1 MPLQKLQFR
10 PGIVQDATDYTN
22 EGGWRDGDKIRFR
35 LGLPETI
42 GGWTRLTST
51 TMLGTCRDL
60 HTWTSL
66 SGTRFVAAG
75 TSLKLYI
82 VDGALPVDITPI
94 RLVTSA
100 GDVTFAATNGSATI
114 TVADTAHGCVLD
126 DFVTF
131 SGAVSLGGAIT
142 ATVLNQEY
150 QVASIVDA
158 NSYTIVATA
167 TANASDTG
175 NGGTNTVGTY
185 QINTGLNSA
194 AAGSG
199 WGAGVWGR
207 GTWGSAANVT
217 VPSANLR
224 LWSMDN
230 FGEDLLA
237 NIRGSAIYYWDTS
250 AGTGTRAVDIAGL
263 SGSAQ
268 PQVANIVLVSERD
281 RHVLAFGCDPEADP
295 GNLDPLT
302 IRFSSQESFT
312 VWNASST
319 TTAGELRIGT
329 GSEIIAAVQTKQQ
342 VVVFTDRSVS
352 AMQFIGAPFTF
363 GLSEVSTN
371 TSIVGQNA
379 AVAVG
384 DAVYWMG
391 NDVFYRYDG
400 NVSILPCPVEEYVF
414 DDVDTSQLSKVT
426 AGSNAE
432 FNEVWWFYPSATSGN
447 NDKYVVYNY
456 ADKVWFYGTLD
467 RTAWDAGGVSGFPIA
482 ASPDG
487 NIYFQENGF
496 SDGSTN
502 PPSPI
507 SSFVESSGVDIGD
520 GQQFM
525 SVKRIIPDVGFRNS
539 TGDPLVTFTLNART
553 YPGSGTTQTQSGNT
567 VRSVASPIEKYTEQL
582 DVRIRG
588 RAVSLR
594 VESNQVNTQWRLGT
608 PRIDLRPDGR
618 R

>member
-432 FNEVWWFYPSATSGN
+432 FNEVWWFYPSAASEN
-447 NDKYVVYNY
+447 NDSYVVYNY
-456 ADKVWFYGTLD
+456 MDKIWFYGTLD
-467 RTAWDAGGVSGFPIA
+467 RTAWDEGGVSGFPIA

>member
-10 PGIVQDATDYTN
+10 PGIVQDTTDYTN

-66 SGTRFVAAG
+66 TGTRYVAAG

-114 TVADTAHGCVLD
+114 TVADTAHGCVLG

-150 QVASIVDA
+150 QVTSLVNA
-158 NSYTIVATA
+158 NSYTITATA

-185 QINTGLNSA
+185 QINVGLNDA
-194 AAGSG
+194 AVGSG
-199 WGAGVWGR
+199 WGAGTYSR

-217 VPSANLR
+217 IPSTSLR

-237 NIRGSAIYYWDTS
+237 NIRGGAIYYWDTS
-250 AGTGTRAVDIAGL
+250 AGTGTRAVNITSV

-312 VWNASST
+312 VWNASGT

-329 GSEIIAAVQTKQQ
+329 GSEIVAAVQTKQQ

-352 AMQFIGAPFTF
+352 AMQYIGAPFTF

-384 DAVYWMG
+384 DSVYWMG

-400 NVSILPCPVEEYVF
+400 NVSILPCAVEEYVF
-414 DDVDTSQLSKVT
+414 DNVNSSQLSKVT
-426 AGSNAE
+426 AGGNAE
-432 FNEVWWFYPSATSGN
+432 FNEVWWFYPSASSEN
-447 NDKYVVYNY
+447 NDRYVVYNY
-456 ADKVWFYGTLD
+456 LEKIWFYGTLD
-467 RTAWDAGGVSGFPIA
+467 RTAWDEGGVSGFPIA

-502 PPSPI
+502 PPSALN
-507 SSFVESSGVDIGD
+507 SFVESSGVDIGD

-525 SVKRIIPDVGFRNS
+525 SVKRIIPDIGFRNS
-539 TGDPLVTFTLNART
+539 TGDPLATFTLNART

-567 VRSVASPIEKYTEQL
+567 VRSVASPVEQYTEQL